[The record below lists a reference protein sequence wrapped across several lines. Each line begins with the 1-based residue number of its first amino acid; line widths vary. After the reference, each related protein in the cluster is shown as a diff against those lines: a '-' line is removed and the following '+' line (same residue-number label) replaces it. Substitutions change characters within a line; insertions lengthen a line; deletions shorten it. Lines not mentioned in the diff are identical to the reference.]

1 MRKQA
6 SPGPEEQ
13 EAYDEALR
21 RVEKCR
27 QKGKD
32 GTKLDLNF
40 LGLTT
45 LPEALWKLT
54 ALRLLDLQNNQLTTL
69 PEALGQLTALQCFSF
84 MATRHSASLMRY
96 WAQCCAIA
104 TCFIH
109 TRRRGT
115 SLITISPKR
124 MDPAS
129 AE

>member
-54 ALRLLDLQNNQLTTL
+54 ALRLLDLQNNQFTTL
-69 PEALGQLTALQCFSF
+69 PEVLGQLTALQMLFLHGNPALGLPDEILGPMLC
-84 MATRHSASLMRY
+84 HSNVLHPYTKARDILDY
-96 WAQCCAIA
+96 YFAQKDGPGV
-104 TCFIH
+104 
-109 TRRRGT
+109 R
-115 SLITISPKR
+115 
-124 MDPAS
+124 
-129 AE
+129 